1 MTASIPSVTATEKAN
16 EGRLVSAEPLRKN
29 LSSSTNNCDTVHKKF
44 RYRSSV
50 SLHHAQ
56 YNLPN
61 NAVPAREKLAKK
73 PGQNYLGHKIE
84 LSRFSASR
92 FVSKY
97 YVPGEGWG
105 PEETFDFGIYQS
117 PNDVVIDERG
127 HALLVWA
134 YDDDE
139 SSTIGF
145 NRYNATSGWAS
156 AQALTRSSDGYGEY
170 TPQ

>member
-105 PEETFDFGIYQS
+105 PRKRLI
-117 PNDVVIDERG
+117 
-127 HALLVWA
+127 LVFTNPPMT
-134 YDDDE
+134 
-139 SSTIGF
+139 SSLM
-145 NRYNATSGWAS
+145 NAAMPCCSGNTMILKAAPS
-156 AQALTRSSDGYGEY
+156 GLTATTQPPVGQVPR
-170 TPQ
+170 P